1 MQQEGQMG
9 SRISAI
15 AALAMTTIGATIGAT
30 MGAALGVPCVANAQD
45 APVRGGIV
53 RTMESGYRTL
63 NPAVQSGAATA
74 MPGSQIFAGLIQ
86 IGANFEPKPY
96 LAESWTFAADQK
108 SVTFKLVAGTTFHD
122 GKPVTSADVAYS
134 LGVVQKNHPFG
145 PIMLGT
151 MAGVDTPDD
160 LTVVIR
166 LTRPTPHLMQALQ
179 PFLMPVLPKHIYDDG
194 QDIKTHPRNMQNVVG
209 SGPFKVVEHVQGQ
222 HLILERFDGFVR
234 KGRPYL
240 DRLIISTQKDV
251 ASRVIS
257 FEKGELDYVPYSG
270 FTERDVIRL
279 RKNDKLT
286 VTEDGYEA
294 VGHINY
300 LELNLR
306 REPFKNVKVR
316 QAMAHAIDKDFIV
329 KSLFLESPKAA
340 HSILHVTNPFFTAD
354 VPKFTG
360 GIEKANA
367 LLDEAGLKPDANGV
381 RFKMQLEVPNWLP
394 THLGVMAEYI
404 KPQFKKIG
412 IEVSLRKAP
421 DFATWSQ
428 RVSSWDYDAS
438 MNAIFNY
445 PDPVIGVHRLF
456 SCKNIRNQI
465 WTNTQAYCNERVDTL
480 MDKAAAEVDPAERK
494 KQYAEFQQILA
505 EDQAMIYLTHMQY
518 STAQHKYVRGEPK
531 GPWGS
536 LNPWDEMYF
545 DKK

>member
-1 MQQEGQMG
+1 MGLRIWTFARIFAAFAIIASTVPSLCHAQE
-9 SRISAI
+9 
-15 AALAMTTIGATIGAT
+15 T
-30 MGAALGVPCVANAQD
+30 PF
-45 APVRGGIV
+45 RGGIV

-74 MPGSQIFAGLIQ
+74 MPASQIFGGLIQ
-86 IGANFEPKPY
+86 IGENFEPKPY
-96 LAESWTFAADQK
+96 LAESWTISADQK
-108 SVTFKLVAGTTFHD
+108 SYTFKLVPGATFHD
-122 GKPVTSADVAYS
+122 GKAITSADVAYS

-151 MAGVDTPDD
+151 MEGIDTPDP

-179 PFLMPVLPKHIYDDG
+179 PFLMPVLPKHVYDDG

-222 HLILERFDGFVR
+222 HLILERFDSFIR

-240 DRLIISTQKDV
+240 DRLIIATQKDV

-257 FEKGELDYVPYSG
+257 FEKGELDYIPYSG
-270 FTERDVIRL
+270 FTERDVVRL
-279 RKNDKLT
+279 RKNDKLI

-316 QAMAHAIDKDFIV
+316 QGIAHAIDKGFIV
-329 KSLFLESPKAA
+329 KSLFLDSPKPA

-367 LLDEAGLKPDANGV
+367 LLDEAGYKPDASGV

-394 THLGVMAEYI
+394 THLGVMAEYLR
-404 KPQFKKIG
+404 PQLKKIG
-412 IEVSLRKAP
+412 IEVTLRKAP
-421 DFATWSQ
+421 DFATWAQ
-428 RVSSWDYDAS
+428 RVSSFDYDAS

-456 SCKNIRNQI
+456 ACKNIRNQI
-465 WTNTQAYCNERVDTL
+465 WTNTQGYCNERVDIL
-480 MDKAAAEVDPAERK
+480 MDKAAQEVDPVARK
-494 KQYAEFQQILA
+494 KQYIEFQQILA
-505 EDQAMIYLTHMQY
+505 EEQAMIFLTHMQY
-518 STAQHKYVRGEPK
+518 TTAQHTYIRGVPK